1 MKIAVGG
8 KGGSGKTTVAGTLAR
23 VLAERG
29 QRVVALDDDSN
40 PNLAITLGLPHGEA
54 ASLPA
59 IPRDWLEEKPDGEG
73 GTRLELKVPAEEFI
87 DRFGQPA
94 GQNLTLLVMGQPS
107 HGGSGCLCRA
117 HAPVRGVL
125 RGLVST
131 TSRMTVVDLEAGLE
145 HLSRGTARHVDTLL
159 LIAEPYFKSLEAAQR
174 SAGLAKDLGIGRTQ
188 MVANKIRSSRDE
200 DTVREFAGR
209 HAVT

>member
-40 PNLAITLGLPHGEA
+40 PNLAVTLGLPHGEA

-73 GTRLELKVPAEEFI
+73 GTQLELKVPAEEFI
-87 DRFGQPA
+87 DRFGQPE

-107 HGGSGCLCRA
+107 HGGSG
-117 HAPVRGVL
+117 
-125 RGLVST
+125 
-131 TSRMTVVDLEAGLE
+131 
-145 HLSRGTARHVDTLL
+145 
-159 LIAEPYFKSLEAAQR
+159 
-174 SAGLAKDLGIGRTQ
+174 
-188 MVANKIRSSRDE
+188 
-200 DTVREFAGR
+200 
-209 HAVT
+209 

>member
-1 MKIAVGG
+1 MGRPGTTPAGLAGSVPGRNAVRSCLNTMKIAVGG

-29 QRVVALDDDSN
+29 QHVVALDDDSN
-40 PNLAITLGLPHGEA
+40 PNLAVTLGLPHGQA

-107 HGGSGCLCRA
+107 HGGSG
-117 HAPVRGVL
+117 
-125 RGLVST
+125 
-131 TSRMTVVDLEAGLE
+131 
-145 HLSRGTARHVDTLL
+145 
-159 LIAEPYFKSLEAAQR
+159 
-174 SAGLAKDLGIGRTQ
+174 
-188 MVANKIRSSRDE
+188 
-200 DTVREFAGR
+200 
-209 HAVT
+209 